1 MKREPIIVPNGM
13 WLTDGILYAKKKVFL
28 EVGRNADEFYL
39 ISDEEYRNLIQQ
51 EVNADG
57 GSEA

>member
-1 MKREPIIVPNGM
+1 MIREPMIAPSGM
-13 WLTDGILYAKKKVFL
+13 WLTDGTLYAKKVFL